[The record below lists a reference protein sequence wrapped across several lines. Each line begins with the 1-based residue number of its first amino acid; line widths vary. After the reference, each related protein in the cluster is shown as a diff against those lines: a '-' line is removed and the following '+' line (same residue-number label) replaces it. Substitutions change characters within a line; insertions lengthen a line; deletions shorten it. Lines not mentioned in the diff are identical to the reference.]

1 MVLIILPYFLFWR
14 CLLKKVDQWFLK
26 NNIND
31 FSNVYAVDYNYEV
44 VLSGIDIDES
54 MYTDYQIIANS
65 I

>member
-1 MVLIILPYFLFWR
+1 MQKKK
-14 CLLKKVDQWFLK
+14 LLKKVDQWFQK

-31 FSNVYAVDYNYEV
+31 FSNIYAVDYNYEV

-54 MYTDYQIIANS
+54 MYTDYKIIANS